1 MSTPIIPASL
11 PTKVGA
17 PTRILPTTVGL
28 ALGRFHPQP
37 EDRGKTGRGKT
48 NTTTSTYPN
57 YGVLR
62 VTSAFNNT
70 FVALTDV
77 WGTTLTQASV
87 GSIGIR
93 HRQRL
98 PGAAYSL
105 VTSIIKTAEDRGMTS
120 LALVLQGPGR
130 AHSACL
136 AAYRA
141 GLARSEG
148 RLRSLGARQVLLV
161 PHNGCRAPT
170 KRRKRRKTSAMTG
183 R

>member
-1 MSTPIIPASL
+1 MSLPIQQASL
-11 PTKVGA
+11 PIKAGT

-28 ALGRFHPQP
+28 ALGRFHPRP
-37 EDRGKTGRGKT
+37 EDSGKTGRGKAET
-48 NTTTSTYPN
+48 RAFPH

-70 FVALTDV
+70 FAALTDV
-77 WGTTLTQASV
+77 WGTTLTQGSV
-87 GSIGIR
+87 GSLGIK

-98 PGAAYSL
+98 PGAAYTLIASMVEKAAEKGITQL
-105 VTSIIKTAEDRGMTS
+105 CLII
-120 LALVLQGPGR
+120 QGPGR
-130 AHSACL
+130 SQSACL

-141 GLARSEG
+141 GLARSNG
-148 RLRSLGARQVLLV
+148 KVRSVGARQILLI

>member
-1 MSTPIIPASL
+1 MSLPIHQASL
-11 PTKVGA
+11 PLKAGA

-28 ALGRFHPQP
+28 ALGRFHPRP
-37 EDRGKTGRGKT
+37 EDGGKTGRGKAET
-48 NTTTSTYPN
+48 QAAPQ

-70 FVALTDV
+70 FAALTDV
-77 WGTTLTQASV
+77 WGTTLTQKSV
-87 GSIGIR
+87 GSLGIR

-98 PGAAYSL
+98 PGAAFTL
-105 VTSIIKTAEDRGMTS
+105 IADMVEVAAEKGVTQ
-120 LALVLQGPGR
+120 LALVTQGPGR
-130 AHSACL
+130 SHSACL

-141 GLARSEG
+141 GLSRSDG
-148 RLRSLGARQVLLV
+148 KVRSVGARQVLLV